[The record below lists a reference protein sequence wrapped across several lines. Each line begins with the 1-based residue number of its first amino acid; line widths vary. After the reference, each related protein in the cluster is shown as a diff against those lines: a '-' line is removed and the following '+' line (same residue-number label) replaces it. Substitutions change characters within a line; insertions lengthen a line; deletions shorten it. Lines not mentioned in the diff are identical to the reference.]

1 MIYTNY
7 PSITQ
12 YQQLVELKDYRPVT
26 KYEYVRMV
34 RKLAEHF
41 KSDPASLSEKQV
53 REYFLFLRQE
63 KYWQGSAM
71 TQARVALRS
80 FRSGRSGGAGRS
92 FGSVMRLSG
101 YSMHGR

>member
-1 MIYTNY
+1 MVHIRQFKIYFKRNRIITCYILWQNPCIVDVLARFSRNLSKLPVMIYTNY

-41 KSDPASLSEKQV
+41 KSDPASLNEKQV
-53 REYFLFLRQE
+53 REYF
-63 KYWQGSAM
+63 
-71 TQARVALRS
+71 
-80 FRSGRSGGAGRS
+80 
-92 FGSVMRLSG
+92 
-101 YSMHGR
+101 